1 MSKTSF
7 SEQELAFFEEG
18 ETLSDKRAPTE
29 DFSDVQV
36 AKTRSSSWAARAM
49 AVLSLVGPTRS
60 ES

>member
-29 DFSDVQV
+29 DFSDLQG
-36 AKTRSSSWAARAM
+36 AKTRSSWAARAM

>member
-18 ETLSDKRAPTE
+18 ETLSDTRAPTD
-29 DFSDVQV
+29 DFSDMQS
-36 AKTRSSSWAARAM
+36 APSRSSSWASRAL
-49 AVLSLVGPTRS
+49 AVLSFVGATRS